1 MEKFLPAVDLDL
13 LERWLAGW
21 SLSRGV
27 PLPERQG
34 GGLVVEV
41 GWPEQLRRHV
51 FVDAGSALRD
61 CAAQIH
67 TPFVYLK
74 AAVDDAAMRRAL
86 PARRTIGAPR
96 YLMGHAGPMAAV
108 AAPAGY
114 RATVGQEH
122 GAHVVRFA
130 DAAGEPAAIGRIV
143 LHHGTAV
150 FDRIETA
157 AAHRRR
163 GLARAVMSELDR
175 LAQAGGATE
184 RLLVAT
190 AAGRALYERLG
201 WRLLA
206 PYATAVLAPQR

>member
-1 MEKFLPAVDLDL
+1 MNTHLPAIDLDL

-27 PLPERQG
+27 PLAERRA

-67 TPFVYLK
+67 EPFVFLK
-74 AAVDDAAMRRAL
+74 AAVDNAAMRRAL
-86 PARRTIGAPR
+86 PGRWAIEAPR
-96 YLMGHAGPMAAV
+96 YLMCLAGPMAAV
-108 AAPAGY
+108 EASPGY
-114 RATVGQEH
+114 FAMVGKEH
-122 GAHVVRFA
+122 GAYVVRFA
-130 DAAGEPAAIGRIV
+130 DASGEPAAIGRIV
-143 LHHGTAV
+143 LHDGTAV
-150 FDRIETA
+150 FDRIETS

-175 LAQAGGATE
+175 LAQAAGATE

-190 AAGRALYERLG
+190 AAGRALYELLG